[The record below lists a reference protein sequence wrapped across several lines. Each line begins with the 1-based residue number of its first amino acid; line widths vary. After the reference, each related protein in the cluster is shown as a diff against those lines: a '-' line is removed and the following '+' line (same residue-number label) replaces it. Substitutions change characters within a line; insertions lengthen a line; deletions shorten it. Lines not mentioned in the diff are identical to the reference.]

1 MTRRSGHPA
10 HDATASGGTEHT
22 STAAAQWSTTVAQWR
37 PGRHGYGGACPKSRG
52 PPASRSLGE
61 ARDVRRGAGRCR
73 GETASA
79 PDSWHLGCDIG
90 SKIPAVAMARAVR
103 RSKAGSSSR
112 PTRKRKNVGV
122 VEDSD
127 GVVEDS
133 DSGVSEVRRQVWR
146 MRSSR
151 GHRCRLGRAHSRH
164 RRRHRASRDQDKRER
179 KEREEERWRANMW
192 AQGHF

>member
-22 STAAAQWSTTVAQWR
+22 STAAAQCRSTTVAQWR

-112 PTRKRKNVGV
+112 PTRKRKN
-122 VEDSD
+122 
-127 GVVEDS
+127 
-133 DSGVSEVRRQVWR
+133 
-146 MRSSR
+146 
-151 GHRCRLGRAHSRH
+151 CRLNNTGFGGDQGRKKWESGSGLLLKCTG
-164 RRRHRASRDQDKRER
+164 RRHHP
-179 KEREEERWRANMW
+179 NV
-192 AQGHF
+192 QGAVTTQKH